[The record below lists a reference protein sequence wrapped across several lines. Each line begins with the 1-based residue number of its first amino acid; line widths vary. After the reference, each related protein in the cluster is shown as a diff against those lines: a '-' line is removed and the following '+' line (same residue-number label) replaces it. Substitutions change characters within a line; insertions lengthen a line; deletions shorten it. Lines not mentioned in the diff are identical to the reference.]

1 MSTCALT
8 TAWDLYVDGNGNL
21 ASLSDV
27 QASTAQD
34 VASAIRTYL
43 GECWYD
49 TTLGM
54 PYLQSILGQRP
65 TSAFLKTQIRNA
77 ALTVPGVTAVNVVSL
92 QLVNRQ
98 LTGQVLVTTSTG
110 SAPIRVIL

>member
-1 MSTCALT
+1 MNTFALN
-8 TAWDLYVDGNGNL
+8 AGWDLHVDGNGNL
-21 ASLSDV
+21 ATLTDD
-27 QASTAQD
+27 QATTAQD

-54 PYLQSILGQRP
+54 PYLQSILGKRP
-65 TSAFLKTQIRNA
+65 TSAFLKAQIRKA
-77 ALTVPGVTAVNVVSL
+77 ALTVTGVTAVNVVSL

-98 LTGQVLVTTSTG
+98 LTGLVLVTTST
-110 SAPIRVIL
+110 STSPLRVII